1 MDIYFLST
9 VLPWIVVVAIVIL
22 CLVPIFWI
30 PKILK
35 TMRRISLGALLFL
48 IGIQALA
55 FSIRFASVPND
66 HRIYFDEDRYLS
78 YAASFARY
86 GKAVSLDVAT
96 PTEVILGVPDEAGRV
111 TVPVLN
117 AIVLRVFGFDEHN
130 LFVAAKIL
138 HSLEILGI
146 FLLGLLLFEKPAIGI
161 ISALGIAL
169 LPTTVFYASSFGL
182 DLYFMDGAILTFL
195 ATIVYA
201 KNPSRLSALWMLSSL
216 IILTCIRI
224 EAFVLLPVLAFTY
237 FCIRKNR
244 IQKIFIYDHLY
255 LYIGL
260 IVYLILRS
268 LASLS
273 VFTKPWCCAEALP
286 LEAFS
291 LSYLVRH
298 ILPNIRDLFARP
310 EFPWILSVTALYTL
324 FVSSKWQT
332 RILGL
337 WIAMCFITYSAYYAG
352 LFFNPEFSGSYG
364 RYLLI
369 IIPPL
374 LLLSSSTIV
383 EVFEYWKKMRQQ
395 KFVCTLGIV
404 FIAIVSLY
412 PTLMRYS
419 KFITYS
425 PWDRLVE
432 AGPRII
438 HTFLTEDIL
447 PKTPP
452 NAIIIHNL
460 TAPIIVSGKTAVF
473 TGSFLE
479 DPNVRQ
485 FITAALQSGQPVF
498 MLPNYRCLLY
508 PNACQELNGLYRYE
522 TFLKRD
528 FGDNTTLEL
537 QQLFLPDR

>member
-1 MDIYFLST
+1 MDIFFLST
-9 VLPWIVVVAIVIL
+9 LLPWIVVIAIVML
-22 CLVPIFWI
+22 CLIPIVWI
-30 PKILK
+30 PTI
-35 TMRRISLGALLFL
+35 TRVMRQISPWTILFL

-55 FSIRFASVPND
+55 LLLRFVWVPND

-96 PTEVILGVPDEAGRV
+96 PTKVILGVPDEAGRV

-117 AIVLRVFGFDEHN
+117 AIVLRVFGYDEHN
-130 LFVAAKIL
+130 LFVVAKIL
-138 HSLEILGI
+138 HSLEVFGI
-146 FLLGLLLFEKPAIGI
+146 FLLGFLLFGKPAIGV
-161 ISALGIAL
+161 ISALGMAL

-182 DLYFMDGAILTFL
+182 DLYFMDVAILSFI

-216 IILTCIRI
+216 IVLTCVRI
-224 EAFVLLPVLAFTY
+224 EAFVLLPVLVFLY
-237 FCIRKNR
+237 FSIRKNR
-244 IQKIFIYDHLY
+244 IQNIFIMTHLY

-260 IVYLILRS
+260 IVYLIIRS

-324 FVSSKWQT
+324 FISSTWQI
-332 RILGL
+332 RVLGL
-337 WIAMCFITYSAYYAG
+337 WIAICFITYSAYYAG

-383 EVFEYWKKMRQQ
+383 EGFAYWKKIRQQ
-395 KFVCTLGIV
+395 KFVRTLGIV

-412 PTLMRYS
+412 PTVMRYA

-432 AGPRII
+432 GGPRII

-485 FITAALQSGQPVF
+485 FITRAIQSGQPVF

-508 PNACQELNGLYRYE
+508 PDACQELNGLYRYE